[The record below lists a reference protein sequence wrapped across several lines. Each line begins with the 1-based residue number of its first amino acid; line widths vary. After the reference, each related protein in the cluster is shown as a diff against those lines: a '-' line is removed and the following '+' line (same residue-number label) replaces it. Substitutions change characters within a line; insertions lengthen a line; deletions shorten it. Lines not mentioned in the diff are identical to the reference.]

1 MFVLKDILAKELK
14 DLSDEEK
21 AFLAEH
27 ASELTDEQAK
37 SFEITKEVDEGIDTK
52 GLGELIKLEVDQ
64 KVKSVVDKMVA
75 VKRGEIN
82 VASEHCHQVV
92 NGHKRQWIGVY
103 R

>member
-21 AFLAEH
+21 TFLAEH

-37 SFEITKEVDEGIDTK
+37 SFEITKEVNEELDTK
-52 GLGELIKLEVDQ
+52 GLDELVNLSVEKE
-64 KVKSVVDKMVA
+64 VKSVVNKMVA

-82 VASEHCHQVV
+82 
-92 NGHKRQWIGVY
+92 IGQ
-103 R
+103 RNIANKW

>member
-52 GLGELIKLEVDQ
+52 GLGELIKLEVDT
-64 KVKSVVDKMVA
+64 KS
-75 VKRGEIN
+75 
-82 VASEHCHQVV
+82 
-92 NGHKRQWIGVY
+92 
-103 R
+103 